1 MKITQNKYKTKSL
14 SPGTC
19 FQIGLKCDSAS
30 FLMCQDRVSLLFQ
43 SRESHIFHSSR
54 KMRFPWDL
62 NMGVE
67 AVIWVEFGRTLGLD
81 KAKESGDSLFL
92 PAVRLAVCLPGVG
105 ILGGMT
111 ICDNT
116 QIRQSNSR
124 VGRIYRWSQSKEE
137 GMLWVFLRDSLPGT
151 KVWRG
156 LIYEK

>member
-43 SRESHIFHSSR
+43 SRESH
-54 KMRFPWDL
+54 FPFFQKNAFPMGLEYGGGGSDL
-62 NMGVE
+62 
-67 AVIWVEFGRTLGLD
+67 VEFGRTLGLD
-81 KAKESGDSLFL
+81 KAKGSGDSLFL
-92 PAVRLAVCLPGVG
+92 PTVRIAVCLPVVG

-156 LIYEK
+156 HIYEK